1 MGLAPVTTPWT
12 EPGRGL
18 FSISVAAELSGL
30 HPQTLRIYEREGL
43 LDPARSPGGTRRYST
58 EDIGRLKQIMALTA
72 DGLNL
77 AGVRRVL
84 ELQEETR
91 QLQAEIGR
99 LKAAA
104 RGRPVHKASPH
115 QAGLAEQQDTS
126 G

>member
-1 MGLAPVTTPWT
+1 
-12 EPGRGL
+12 
-18 FSISVAAELSGL
+18 
-30 HPQTLRIYEREGL
+30 
-43 LDPARSPGGTRRYST
+43 
-58 EDIGRLKQIMALTA
+58 MALTA

-99 LKAAA
+99 LQAAT
-104 RGRPVHKASPH
+104 RGRPVPKASPH
-115 QAGLAEQQDTS
+115 RAGLAEQQDTS

>member
-1 MGLAPVTTPWT
+1 VGLAAVSTPWAK
-12 EPGRGL
+12 PGRGL
-18 FSISVAAELSGL
+18 FSISVAAELTGL

-58 EDIGRLKQIMALTA
+58 DDIGRLQQIMALTA

-84 ELQEETR
+84 ELQEQTR
-91 QLQAEIGR
+91 QLQDEIGR

-104 RGRPVHKASPH
+104 RGRPVPKAGPH
-115 QAGLAEQQDTS
+115 RAGLAEQQDTS